1 MPVYQ
6 VGEHEILKEE
16 ASYGYAENEYYDGML
31 YLSDKRLVFEKK
43 GKRGLIHATPPQVV
57 LDVQLHEI
65 SNISSAVPKIKVF
78 TKKVLTVE
86 YQSEKDVLKARFLLP
101 DPSKWETE
109 IRKWIA
115 DSKRQEEERIKR
127 EQDEIY
133 RKRVEMARAKS
144 GTTNVGVAYYG
155 KPGQNNQSPTP
166 PRQKDE
172 DIIEGDST
180 STSMQVSKQYPPA
193 TKSEK
198 TCPSCGE
205 PVKPGM
211 KFCPSCGEP
220 LK

>member
-144 GTTNVGVAYYG
+144 GTTNVGALVLIILGVILHYNSKKKKSMKTEA
-155 KPGQNNQSPTP
+155 KVEEPKTTP
-166 PRQKDE
+166 EQEPAPDTKEETPVEEAKTQDDAVQQKE
-172 DIIEGDST
+172 
-180 STSMQVSKQYPPA
+180 
-193 TKSEK
+193 
-198 TCPSCGE
+198 
-205 PVKPGM
+205 
-211 KFCPSCGEP
+211 
-220 LK
+220 